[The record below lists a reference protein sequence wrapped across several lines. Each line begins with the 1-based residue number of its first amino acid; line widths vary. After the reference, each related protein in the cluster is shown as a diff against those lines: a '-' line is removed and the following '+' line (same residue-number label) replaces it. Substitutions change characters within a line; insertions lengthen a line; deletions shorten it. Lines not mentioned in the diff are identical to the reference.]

1 MLTLK
6 KKMLTF
12 LVPALFALFQS
23 VSAQT
28 VNLGIFTSGGSH
40 GIKTGNVLLKDDKTL
55 IVNGFHY
62 DGRAPKLS
70 WILSN
75 SEKVKNLNSSET
87 LSGEE
92 YVIIQT
98 EKGSQTILDAYTNAT
113 ITLKSKSDKFTSYK
127 YLALYCF
134 GVTQTLAY
142 LNLKAEGNNKANNEK
157 FPSDGVG
164 EAKSKDLGIF
174 TSGGS
179 HGIKTG
185 NVLLKDDKTLI
196 VNGFHYDG
204 RAPKLSWILSNSEK
218 VKNLNSS
225 ETLSEEEYV
234 IIQTEKGG
242 QTIMDAYANA
252 TITLESKSVNF
263 TSYKY
268 LALHCFQAKKTFA
281 YLNLKAEAS
290 SKLRSNGLATATWCA
305 TLFVPL
311 VGIVLAIF

>member
-1 MLTLK
+1 
-6 KKMLTF
+6 

-62 DGRAPKLS
+62 DGSAPRLS
-70 WILSN
+70 WIVSN
-75 SEKVKNLNSSET
+75 SEKVKNLKSSET
-87 LSGEE
+87 LSEEE

-98 EKGSQTILDAYTNAT
+98 EKGSQTIMDAYTDAT
-113 ITLKSKSDKFTSYK
+113 ITLESKSINFTSYK
-127 YLALYCF
+127 YLALHCF
-134 GVTQTLAY
+134 QAKQTFAY
-142 LNLKAEGNNKANNEK
+142 LNLKAEDNNEANNEN

-164 EAKSKDLGIF
+164 EAKTKDLGSF

-204 RAPKLSWILSNSEK
+204 SAPRLSWIVSNSEK
-218 VKNLNSS
+218 VKNLKSS

-234 IIQTEKGG
+234 IIQTEKGS
-242 QTIMDAYANA
+242 QTIMDAYTDA
-252 TITLESKSVNF
+252 TITLESKSINF

-268 LALHCFQAKKTFA
+268 LALHCFQAKQTFA
-281 YLNLKAEAS
+281 YLNLKAEDN
-290 SKLRSNGLATATWCA
+290 SKVDNNKLPSNGLATTTWYA